1 MPKRSMTRFLNLWEQ
16 IDCLLLVFPSS
27 HLLAKMAKIKVLMQ
41 PFQFSMFQKKQPN
54 KKHPLIIVVFKIPR
68 ASNFC
73 MKLFKVHDVSLLSL
87 PSLPPSLN
95 IKENNKKTPVDLQIA
110 EAKWCPNDVQ
120 MPLGCPHWSLLRF
133 APCGWPLWVR
143 PPSDAVSHP
152 RRPIAP
158 ATSPHA
164 RHCLGAVFNH
174 QPTVTGKSIQ
184 KYLEK
189 RCAIHCNPIS
199 PYLRSDKYNSKI

>member
-1 MPKRSMTRFLNLWEQ
+1 MTRFLNLWEQ

-73 MKLFKVHDVSLLSL
+73 MKHFKVHDVSLLSL

-110 EAKWCPNDVQ
+110 EAK
-120 MPLGCPHWSLLRF
+120 
-133 APCGWPLWVR
+133 
-143 PPSDAVSHP
+143 
-152 RRPIAP
+152 
-158 ATSPHA
+158 
-164 RHCLGAVFNH
+164 
-174 QPTVTGKSIQ
+174 
-184 KYLEK
+184 
-189 RCAIHCNPIS
+189 
-199 PYLRSDKYNSKI
+199 